1 MWILGSGS
9 FRVVGHS
16 EAQMQASTVTL
27 TNESGTS
34 IVQISSVA
42 TVKL

>member
-9 FRVVGHS
+9 FRVVGHYES
-16 EAQMQASTVTL
+16 QMQGSIVTL